1 MLKII
6 GTSALSHF
14 RINKL
19 LAELQLIV
27 PEIKSVKAQFIHFV
41 DLEHDL
47 NQDQAGILQ
56 QLLTY
61 GAEQMVEPISGQ
73 RLLIVPRSGTISPWS
88 SKATEIAQRCGLTEV
103 KRIERGIEFTLDCA
117 EPLSSAVKALMHD
130 RMTQTVLDGDSEP
143 QLFIHH
149 EPKPILTVAIM
160 EQGRE
165 ALINAN
171 SELGLALSEDEIAYL
186 TDSFQALCRNPTD
199 VELMMFAQANSEHCR
214 HKIFNADWTID
225 GVEQAKSLFNMIR
238 NTAQQSPEGILSAY
252 SDNASV
258 MVGSS
263 TKVFIRNPNT
273 GEYAYQEEEAH
284 LLMKV
289 ETHNHPTAISPYPG
303 AATGSG
309 GEIRDE
315 GATGRGSA
323 PKAGLTG
330 FSVSHLKIPGYPQP
344 WEADNGKPERIASA
358 LTIMLEGPLGGAA
371 FNNEFGRPNL
381 AGYFRSFEQAV
392 PGSINEFRGYHKPI
406 MIAGGLGNIRPMLV
420 QKQPIPAGSLIIILG
435 GPAMLIGLGGSAAS
449 SQASGEGSEDLDFA
463 SVQRENPEMERRC
476 QEVINHCNALG
487 HDTPIVSIHDIGAG
501 GLSNAVPEIIHD
513 CERGGRFELRKVHN
527 ADLGMSPMQIWCNEA
542 QERYVVAIKPEA
554 LELFSGFCEREHC
567 LFAVIGV
574 ATEEQ
579 HLTLND
585 ELLED
590 KPVDI
595 PMSVLFGKSPKMHRK
610 VEHSAPKTK
619 ALDISRITLNET
631 VRRVLSFPAVA
642 DKSFLIHIG
651 DRSVTG
657 LVARDQMVG
666 PWQVPVADVA
676 VTAVGFYAVAGEA
689 MAMGERSPIA
699 VIDAPASGRMAI
711 GEAVTNI
718 AAASIESL
726 KKIKLSANWMAA
738 AGYQGEDAALF
749 DTVKAVGMELCP
761 ALGIAIPVGK
771 DSLSMKTVW
780 KENVKGETSVVKAPV
795 NVVESCRPLEEGL
808 EDTIM
813 LIEEAEQVLEPTFD
827 IPVISPVAQIEK
839 TMTSPL
845 SLVITAFAP
854 VVDITKTLTPQ
865 LRNVADEDSALILI
879 DLGAGKNRLGGSVL
893 AQVYNQL
900 GDDCPDLD
908 EPGLLKAFFDAIQ
921 TLNGQDK
928 LLSYHDRSDGGLL
941 ATVTEMMF
949 AGRLGV
955 TLKLDCLGD
964 DIFAALFNEE
974 LGAVVQVRQSECK
987 EVVAFLQDSGLI
999 DCTYVIGKV
1008 KEDQQL
1014 TIRFKGEAIYSAS
1027 RARMQ
1032 NVWSELSYKMQ
1043 ALRDNPVCA
1052 QQQFERITDDD
1063 DPGLHVELTFS
1074 VNDDVTLPFKESA
1087 RPKVAILREQ
1097 GVNGHVEMAAAFDR
1111 AGFTSI
1117 DVHMSDIVY
1126 GRVSLAD
1133 FTGLVA
1139 CGGFSYGDVL
1149 GAGGGWAKSILFNQR
1164 CRDEFAVF
1172 FQRPDTFGLGVC
1184 NGCQMMSGLKDII
1197 PGAEHWPRFMRN
1209 NSEQFE
1215 ARVAMVEVQNS
1226 PSIFFAGMEGSR
1238 IPVAIAHGEGRAEF
1252 LTDPVLALE
1261 AGAVALCY
1269 VDNYGE
1275 LTTEF
1280 PANPN
1285 GSPFGITGLTNT
1297 DGRFT
1302 IMMPHPERCF
1312 RAVQNSWHP
1321 EDWDEYG
1328 AWMRLFRNARV
1339 WVG

>member
-1 MLKII
+1 MLKIS
-6 GTSALSHF
+6 GTSALSGF

-19 LAELQLIV
+19 LAELQAIE
-27 PEIKSVKAQFIHFV
+27 PAIKGVSARFIHFV
-41 DLEHDL
+41 DIDNDL
-47 NQDQAGILQ
+47 DDSHAAILK
-56 QLLTY
+56 QLLAY
-61 GAEQMVEPISGQ
+61 GSTLSGADIQ
-73 RLLIVPRSGTISPWS
+73 GQHLLVVPRSGTISPWS
-88 SKATEIAQRCGLTEV
+88 SKATEIAQRCGLFEV
-103 KRIERGIEFTLDCA
+103 KRIERGIEYTLDTDVSLPA
-117 EPLSSAVKALMHD
+117 SVKTLLHD
-130 RMTQTVLDGDSEP
+130 RMTQTVLDGDIEP
-143 QLFIHH
+143 ALFVQHQ
-149 EPKPILTVAIM
+149 PQPLLRVTVV
-160 EQGRE
+160 EQGRD
-165 ALINAN
+165 ALVSAN
-171 SELGLALSEDEIAYL
+171 SELGLALSDDEIDYL
-186 TDSFQALCRNPTD
+186 TESFQTLGRNPTD
-199 VELMMFAQANSEHCR
+199 VELMMFAQANSEHCQ

-225 GVEQAKSLFNMIR
+225 GVEQAQSLFKMIR
-238 NTAQQSPEGILSAY
+238 NTAEKSPEDILTAY

-258 MVGSS
+258 AVGSA
-263 TKVFIRNPNT
+263 TRVFLRNPQT
-273 GEYAYQEEEAH
+273 GEYGYVEEDAH
-284 LLMKV
+284 ILMKV

-315 GATGRGSA
+315 GATGRGSS

-330 FSVSHLKIPGYPQP
+330 FSVSHLKIPGFPQP
-344 WEADNGKPERIASA
+344 WEANNGKPERIASA
-358 LTIMLEGPLGGAA
+358 LNIMLEGPLGGAA

-392 PGSINEFRGYHKPI
+392 PGKDNEFRGYHKPI

-420 QKQPIPAGSLIIILG
+420 KKQPIPAGSLIIILG
-435 GPAMLIGLGGSAAS
+435 GPAMLIGLGGGAAS
-449 SQASGEGSEDLDFA
+449 SQASGESSEDLDFA

-476 QEVINHCNALG
+476 QEVINHCNAMG
-487 HDTPIVSIHDIGAG
+487 DDTPIVSIHDIGAG

-513 CERGGRFELRKVHN
+513 CDRGGRFELRKVHN
-527 ADLGMSPMQIWCNEA
+527 ADIGMSPMQIWCNEA
-542 QERYVVAIKPEA
+542 QERYVVAIKPES
-554 LELFSGFCEREHC
+554 LELFSAFCEREHC
-567 LFAVIGV
+567 LFAVIGE
-574 ATEEQ
+574 ATEDE
-579 HLTLND
+579 HLTLGD
-585 ELLED
+585 ELLGD

-595 PMSVLFGKSPKMHRK
+595 PMSVLFGKSPKMHRT
-610 VEHSAPKTK
+610 VEHVPANTQ
-619 ALDISRITLNET
+619 ALDLSNVTLDEA
-631 VRRVLSFPAVA
+631 VKRVLAFPAVA

-657 LVARDQMVG
+657 LVTRDQMVG

-676 VTAVGFYAVAGEA
+676 VTASGFYAMTGEA

-711 GEAVTNI
+711 GEAITNI
-718 AAASIESL
+718 AAAHIDSL

-761 ALGIAIPVGK
+761 ALGIAIPVGT

-780 KENVKGETSVVKAPV
+780 SDDCMAAGGRAMQ
-795 NVVESCRPLEEGL
+795 GA
-808 EDTIM
+808 I
-813 LIEEAEQVLEPTFD
+813 A
-827 IPVISPVAQIEK
+827 EK
-839 TMTSPL
+839 TMTAPL

-854 VVDITKTLTPQ
+854 VADVSRTLTPQ
-865 LRNVADEDSALILI
+865 LRSVPDEDSALILI

-900 GDDCPDLD
+900 GDECPDLD
-908 EPGLLKAFFDAIQ
+908 DASLLKALFDTIQ
-921 TLNGQDK
+921 TLNGQGK

-941 ATVTEMMF
+941 ATVAEMMF

-955 TLKLDCLGD
+955 ALTLDSLGD
-964 DIFAALFNEE
+964 DVLAALFNEE
-974 LGAVVQVRQSECK
+974 LGAVLQVCQSDCK
-987 EVVAFLQDSGLI
+987 DVVEQLAHSGLI
-999 DCTYVIGKV
+999 DCVYVIGKV
-1008 KEDQQL
+1008 IDEQQL
-1014 TIRFKGEAIYSAS
+1014 TVRHSGELVYSAG
-1027 RARMQ
+1027 RAELQ
-1032 NVWSELSYKMQ
+1032 SIWSKLSCKMQ
-1043 ALRDNPVCA
+1043 ALRDNPECA
-1052 QQQFERITDDD
+1052 QQQFERIADDE
-1063 DPGLHVELTFS
+1063 DPGLNVALTFD
-1074 VNDDVTLPFKESA
+1074 VNDDVTAPFKNAA

-1117 DVHMSDIVY
+1117 DVHMSDIIH

-1133 FTGLVA
+1133 FIGLVA

-1149 GAGGGWAKSILFNQR
+1149 GAGGGWAKSILFNPR
-1164 CRDEFAVF
+1164 CRDEFAAF

-1209 NSEQFE
+1209 TSEQFE
-1215 ARVAMVEVQNS
+1215 ARVALVEVQKS
-1226 PSIFFAGMEGSR
+1226 PSILFAGMEGSR
-1238 IPVAIAHGEGRAEF
+1238 MPVAIAHGEGRAEF
-1252 LTDPVLALE
+1252 AVDPALALE
-1261 AGAVALCY
+1261 AGAVALSY

-1285 GSPFGITGLTNT
+1285 GSPFGITGLTTT

-1321 EDWDEYG
+1321 DDWDQYG
-1328 AWMRLFRNARV
+1328 AWMRMFRNARV

>member
-1 MLKII
+1 VIYEAKGKGPKAKKAVRPLPFAFRLLPCTFFTMLKIS

-19 LAELQLIV
+19 LAELQSIE
-27 PEIKSVKAQFIHFV
+27 PAIKAVSARFIHFV
-41 DLEHDL
+41 DIESDL
-47 NQDQAGILQ
+47 NDAQAAILR
-56 QLLTY
+56 QLLAY
-61 GAEQMVEPISGQ
+61 GSMQSGADVLGT
-73 RLLIVPRSGTISPWS
+73 RLLVVPRSGTISPWS
-88 SKATEIAQRCGLTEV
+88 SKATEIAQRCGLLDV
-103 KRIERGIEFTLDCA
+103 KRIERGIEYTLDTS
-117 EPLSSAVKALMHD
+117 EPLSAAVKALLHD
-130 RMTQTVLDGDSEP
+130 RMTQTVLDVDAEVD
-143 QLFIHH
+143 LFAHH
-149 EPKPILTVAIM
+149 QPKPLLSVAII
-160 EQGRE
+160 EQGRD
-165 ALINAN
+165 ALVAAN
-171 SELGLALSEDEIAYL
+171 TELGLALSDDEIDYL
-186 TDSFQALCRNPTD
+186 TASFQNLGRNPTD

-225 GVEQAKSLFNMIR
+225 GVEQAQTLFKMIR
-238 NTAQQSPEGILSAY
+238 NTAEKSPEGILTAY

-258 MVGSS
+258 MTGS
-263 TKVFIRNPNT
+263 TEQVFIRNAQT
-273 GEYAYQEEEAH
+273 GEYGYVEEEAH

-330 FSVSHLKIPGYPQP
+330 FSVSHLKIPGFSQP

-358 LTIMLEGPLGGAA
+358 LNIMLEGPLGGAA

-381 AGYFRSFEQAV
+381 CGYFRSFEQAV
-392 PGSINEFRGYHKPI
+392 TGKDNEFRGYHKPI

-420 QKQPIPAGSLIIILG
+420 KKNAIPAGSLIIILG
-435 GPAMLIGLGGSAAS
+435 GPAMLIGLGGGAAS
-449 SQASGEGSEDLDFA
+449 SQASGAGSEDLDFA

-476 QEVINHCNALG
+476 QEVINHCNSMG
-487 HDTPIVSIHDIGAG
+487 NDTPIVSIHDIGAG

-513 CERGGRFELRKVHN
+513 CDRGGRFELRNVQN
-527 ADLGMSPMQIWCNEA
+527 ADIGMSPMQIWCNEA
-542 QERYVVAIKPEA
+542 QERYVVAIKPES
-554 LELFSGFCEREHC
+554 LELFTSFCEREHC
-567 LFAVIGV
+567 LFAVIGE
-574 ATEEQ
+574 ATEEE
-579 HLTLND
+579 HLLLND
-585 ELLED
+585 ELLGD

-595 PMSVLFGKSPKMHRK
+595 PMSVLFGKSPKLHRN
-610 VEHSAPKTK
+610 VEHVPANTQT
-619 ALDISRITLNET
+619 LDLSGVSLDEAIK
-631 VRRVLSFPAVA
+631 RVLSFPAVA

-676 VTAVGFYAVAGEA
+676 VTAVGFHSVTGEA

-711 GEAVTNI
+711 GEAITNI
-718 AAASIESL
+718 AAAQIDSL

-780 KENVKGETSVVKAPV
+780 DA
-795 NVVESCRPLEEGL
+795 
-808 EDTIM
+808 
-813 LIEEAEQVLEPTFD
+813 
-827 IPVISPVAQIEK
+827 K
-839 TMTSPL
+839 TMTAPL

-854 VVDITKTLTPQ
+854 VADISKTLTPQ
-865 LRNVADEDSALILI
+865 LRNVPDEDSALILI

-900 GDDCPDLD
+900 GDDSPDLD
-908 EPGLLKAFFDAIQ
+908 QASLLKAFFDTIQ
-921 TLNGQDK
+921 ILNGQDK

-941 ATVTEMMF
+941 ATVAEMMF
-949 AGRLGV
+949 ASRLGV
-955 TLKLDCLGD
+955 TLTLDSLGED
-964 DIFAALFNEE
+964 VLAALFNEE
-974 LGAVVQVRQSECK
+974 LGAVLQVRQSDCLD
-987 EVVAFLQDSGLI
+987 VVELLKQSGLI
-999 DCTYVIGKV
+999 DCPYVIGKV
-1008 KEDQQL
+1008 IDQQQL
-1014 TIRFKGEAIYSAS
+1014 NIRHAGEIIYSAG
-1027 RARMQ
+1027 RAELQ
-1032 NVWSELSYKMQ
+1032 SIWSELSYRMQ
-1043 ALRDNPVCA
+1043 ALRDNPECA
-1052 QQQFERITDDD
+1052 QQQFERIADDE
-1063 DPGLHVELTFS
+1063 DPGLNIELTFD
-1074 VNDDVTLPFKESA
+1074 VNEDVTAPFKNA
-1087 RPKVAILREQ
+1087 VRPKVAILREQ

-1117 DVHMSDIVY
+1117 DVHMSDIIH
-1126 GRVSLAD
+1126 GRISLAD

-1149 GAGGGWAKSILFNQR
+1149 GAGGGWAKSILFNPR
-1164 CRDEFAVF
+1164 CRDEFAAF

-1215 ARVAMVEVQNS
+1215 ARVALVEIQKS
-1226 PSIFFAGMEGSR
+1226 PSILFAGMEGSR
-1238 IPVAIAHGEGRAEF
+1238 MPVAIAHGEGRAEF
-1252 LTDPVLALE
+1252 AGDPAVALE
-1261 AGAVALCY
+1261 AGAVSLCY

-1285 GSPFGITGLTNT
+1285 GSPFGITGLTTT

-1312 RAVQNSWHP
+1312 RTVQNSWHP
-1321 EDWDEYG
+1321 DDWDEYG